1 MQAQDINGRSA
12 VYNDYQRVTPERML
26 DESVFYKLLIT
37 QLQNQDPLSPMNPE
51 DFTAQLAQLTQL
63 EEMRK
68 LNSYMGLMFANLIG
82 KEVITDEDKNAKKIT
97 GVEIDNKNHNLLL
110 ELEDGSTAN
119 LNDIRII
126 KESNEIQDQNKKEEV
141 SHD

>member
-126 KESNEIQDQNKKEEV
+126 KESNEI
-141 SHD
+141 

>member
-1 MQAQDINGRSA
+1 MQAQNINGRGA

-51 DFTAQLAQLTQL
+51 GFTAQLAQLTQL

-97 GVEIDNKNHNLLL
+97 GVEIDNEDHNLLL

-119 LNDIRII
+119 LNDIKII